1 MPQQLDDLIFNRT
14 QSDADRV
21 NYLASLWQNGTFT
34 GTTEELAEWAQDLK
48 GAYNASD
55 LNRVGSAVEYLT
67 DTLYSMGYNVP
78 TVPKDDW
85 TETDIPVQSQMDIY
99 INNIQLLRDILPYVA
114 PDAPETAA
122 GLSYQSSNN
131 IEEILY
137 TLESVLLA
145 MKENFKLRQAN
156 TLFMIAGG
164 VFNNA

>member
-1 MPQQLDDLIFNRT
+1 MELDNLIFDRT
-14 QSDADRV
+14 QADVDRAA
-21 NYLASLWQNGTFT
+21 YLSRLWVNGTFS
-34 GTTEELAEWAQDLK
+34 GTTDELAEWASEMK
-48 GAYNASD
+48 GAYNAAD

-78 TVPKDDW
+78 TVPKDDC

-131 IEEILY
+131 IEEILH

-145 MKENFKLRQAN
+145 MQENFKLRQAN